1 MTDPDLFGILH
12 KLYVMRGCAKRAW
25 FAKFRLPQSVL
36 AHLLAEGFVIEQDN
50 AIVVHVPNVTRAYP
64 HFARTG
70 DATYLHFLVEITDGR
85 VHTVR
90 DLTREHRG
98 ARRMLEDALNL
109 HHAYV
114 IGACQSG
121 RIFEL
126 TPDGQALLAQGN
138 EKWGRGDDRP
148 KLDSLVLLA

>member
-25 FAKFRLPQSVL
+25 FAKTRLPQSVL
-36 AHLLAEGFVIEQDN
+36 AHLLSQGFVIEQDDL
-50 AIVVHVPNVTRAYP
+50 IVVHVPTVTRAYP
-64 HFARTG
+64 LFARTG
-70 DATYLHFLVEITDGR
+70 DAVYLHFLTSITDGR
-85 VHTVR
+85 VHAVR
-90 DLTREHRG
+90 DLIREHSG

-114 IGACQSG
+114 IGSCQSG

-126 TPDGQALLAQGN
+126 TPDGQALFAQSN
-138 EKWGRGDDRP
+138 EKWVQGDDRP
-148 KLDSLVLLA
+148 KLDSLVLQG